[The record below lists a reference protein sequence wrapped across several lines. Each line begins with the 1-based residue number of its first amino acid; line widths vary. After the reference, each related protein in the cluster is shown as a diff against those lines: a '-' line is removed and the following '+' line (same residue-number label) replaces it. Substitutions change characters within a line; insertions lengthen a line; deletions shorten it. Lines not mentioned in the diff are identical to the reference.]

1 MFLDRCDICHQPKK
15 CRGYENMIVCDE
27 CASKIKNNENELK
40 KQEIET
46 VKEINKYKE
55 TTIFDFL

>member
-1 MFLDRCDICHQPKK
+1 
-15 CRGYENMIVCDE
+15 MIVCDE